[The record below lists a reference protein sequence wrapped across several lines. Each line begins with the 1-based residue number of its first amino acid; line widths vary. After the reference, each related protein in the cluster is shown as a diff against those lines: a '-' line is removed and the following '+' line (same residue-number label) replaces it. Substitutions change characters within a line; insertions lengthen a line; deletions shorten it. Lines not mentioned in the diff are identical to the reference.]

1 MASVLIVIWFTIDEL
16 DQQKYF
22 LTVVFAVIL
31 VALSDVG
38 GICGAGWWGCP
49 SMQWLVRHCPD
60 GPAFGVLLALWGRR
74 HPGPMNLLE
83 VRVQTRIAAV
93 PVGSVGTSFLP
104 DQALEPRQF
113 QSFRPALAHRHV
125 RLNVRGIVVR

>member
-38 GICGAGWWGCP
+38 GDLWSRLPGMSLYAVVGA
-49 SMQWLVRHCPD
+49 
-60 GPAFGVLLALWGRR
+60 AL
-74 HPGPMNLLE
+74 
-83 VRVQTRIAAV
+83 
-93 PVGSVGTSFLP
+93 S
-104 DQALEPRQF
+104 
-113 QSFRPALAHRHV
+113 
-125 RLNVRGIVVR
+125 

>member
-1 MASVLIVIWFTIDEL
+1 MASVLIVIWFPIDEL

-22 LTVVFAVIL
+22 LTVVIAVIL

-60 GPAFGVLLALWGRR
+60 GPPSVSPWPCGAVGTRGRR
-74 HPGPMNLLE
+74 TSSRFASNRGSRRCLWDPWEGPSYPIKRWSLDNS
-83 VRVQTRIAAV
+83 R
-93 PVGSVGTSFLP
+93 SFG
-104 DQALEPRQF
+104 
-113 QSFRPALAHRHV
+113 PALTHTHV
-125 RLNVRGIVVR
+125 RLNVRGIVVK